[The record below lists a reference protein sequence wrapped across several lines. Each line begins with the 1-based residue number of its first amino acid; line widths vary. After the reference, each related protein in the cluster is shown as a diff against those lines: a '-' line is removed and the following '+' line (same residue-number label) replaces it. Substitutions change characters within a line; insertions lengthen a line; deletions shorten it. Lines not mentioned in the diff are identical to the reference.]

1 MCYYIIVQREHG
13 QSPGR
18 EKGEQMEDMAM
29 SAREIL
35 NLIDWLR
42 NEGYGDDKVVECI
55 EAVEGRKSDKE
66 RGKEKGAE

>member
-1 MCYYIIVQREHG
+1 MN
-13 QSPGR
+13 
-18 EKGEQMEDMAM
+18 DMSM
-29 SAREIL
+29 TAREIL

-66 RGKEKGAE
+66 KGKGKGAE